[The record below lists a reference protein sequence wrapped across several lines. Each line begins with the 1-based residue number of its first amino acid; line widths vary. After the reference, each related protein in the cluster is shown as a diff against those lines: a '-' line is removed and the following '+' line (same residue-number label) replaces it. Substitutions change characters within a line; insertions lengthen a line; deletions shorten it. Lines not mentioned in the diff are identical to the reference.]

1 MPYRRLPN
9 TDAARIRALK
19 AALVKSEDLSMD
31 EMAFSFSL
39 RQRIEFFLPKF
50 EAATSTSKN
59 AKSRQCENSPK
70 FNEYAKKARLYVSHF
85 IQVLNMCIARGEI
98 KPEVRTFYGLDV
110 SSNKLPSLVS
120 EPDLLEW
127 GEKIINGDQERMRN
141 GAGNPIYCPSIA
153 VVKTH
158 YENFRQNYSFQ
169 KSLQLNSAR
178 YSSEVAQF
186 RANADALIL
195 LIWNEVEQHFES
207 VTDLDLRRQ
216 LCEDYGLTYVF
227 RQGELE
233 RVRRK
238 QEAERITLKLF

>member
-19 AALVKSEDLSMD
+19 AALDRSEDLAMD

-70 FNEYAKKARLYVSHF
+70 FNEYSKKARLYVSHF
-85 IQVLNMCIARGEI
+85 IQVLNMCIVRGEI
-98 KPEVRTFYGLDV
+98 KPEARAFYGLDIQ
-110 SSNKLPSLVS
+110 SSKVPSLVS
-120 EPDLLEW
+120 EQDLLEW
-127 GEKIINGDQERMRN
+127 GEKIVIGDQERMRK
-141 GAGNPIYCPSIA
+141 GVGNPIYCPSIA

-178 YSSEVAQF
+178 YSSEVAQY

-195 LIWNEVEQHFES
+195 LIWNEVEQHFDSIE
-207 VTDLDLRRQ
+207 DLDEKRE
-216 LCEDYGLTYVF
+216 LCEEYGLTYVF
-227 RQGELE
+227 RRGEQE
-233 RVRRK
+233 RIRRK
-238 QEAERITLKLF
+238 VEAERITLKLF